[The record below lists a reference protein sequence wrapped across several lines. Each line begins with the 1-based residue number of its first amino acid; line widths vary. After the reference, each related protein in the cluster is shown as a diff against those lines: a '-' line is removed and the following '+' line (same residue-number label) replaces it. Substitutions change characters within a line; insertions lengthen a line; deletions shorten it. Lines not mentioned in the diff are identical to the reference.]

1 MQKRAKTFF
10 LFLIFSSFGLGS
22 TCYWT
27 LGIGYPECFS
37 AYDLTYRSS
46 IINQVCMMCI
56 NFANRAKNEAF
67 GHFHELVHWFN
78 LILHILILHFCALNR
93 YGSFTI
99 TGLTITDVEPMA
111 PGAMLQFSTSV
122 EVRPLNVS

>member
-1 MQKRAKTFF
+1 
-10 LFLIFSSFGLGS
+10 
-22 TCYWT
+22 
-27 LGIGYPECFS
+27 
-37 AYDLTYRSS
+37 
-46 IINQVCMMCI
+46 MMCI

-78 LILHILILHFCALNR
+78 LILHILILHLCALNR
-93 YGSFTI
+93 YGSLTI

-122 EVRPLNVS
+122 EVRVGIVGRSVGWLVNTFSQKPC